1 MSEQEIVLS
10 DSDSEPE
17 IVMENIV
24 ARPKPVSR
32 GKKLSREEDGEKEEE
47 EEEEVT
53 GVSPQLDFPS
63 RGFDRRR
70 YLKQLSTNTK
80 DLDSIEPR

>member
-24 ARPKPVSR
+24 TRPRPVRR
-32 GKKLSREEDGEKEEE
+32 GKILSREEDGEEDG
-47 EEEEVT
+47 EEEVT